1 MRISGTVVGMCDC
14 LAWPYMKNV
23 LGLFTKKLELWA
35 YPEICDLMKIK
46 GMDGTRARHF
56 IERGITTL
64 QELAISDL
72 SNVENILRHA
82 VPFVIDST
90 NNGDQNEWLINERT
104 NSCNEAAKLLIE
116 RAQKLTPI
124 IQE

>member
-1 MRISGTVVGMCDC
+1 
-14 LAWPYMKNV
+14 MKNV